1 MARSPSTGCL
11 KPPPCFNGVSQW
23 LKTSY
28 TPFYKHTTPFL
39 QANRHFSQFLEP
51 VLAPKCSKIERDKM
65 VQNEKNGPP
74 PHWGYPNG
82 VPQWVLFLPVYPIL
96 QAKKSL
102 YNQFLLIS
110 SAPRR
115 FSSVFRPQGCSG
127 RGCQHLTH
135 PPMCSLHLCGHFDTK
150 FTIIRQF

>member
-1 MARSPSTGCL
+1 MARSPPTG
-11 KPPPCFNGVSQW
+11 PPCFNGVSQW

-74 PHWGYPNG
+74 LG
-82 VPQWVLFLPVYPIL
+82 VPQWGAPMGLIFTCIPHFTSKEVIL
-96 QAKKSL
+96 QPVFVD
-102 YNQFLLIS
+102 FLSDAPPQRRDAYPQS
-110 SAPRR
+110 S
-115 FSSVFRPQGCSG
+115 
-127 RGCQHLTH
+127 
-135 PPMCSLHLCGHFDTK
+135 GHRVVLGEVVST
-150 FTIIRQF
+150 

>member
-1 MARSPSTGCL
+1 MVKDLLYPL
-11 KPPPCFNGVSQW
+11 
-23 LKTSY
+23 
-28 TPFYKHTTPFL
+28 L
-39 QANRHFSQFLEP
+39 QAHNPIFTSQQALFTVFNAANSSGENKREKQLQNGT
-51 VLAPKCSKIERDKM
+51 KM
-65 VQNEKNGPP
+65 RKMD

-115 FSSVFRPQGCSG
+115 LSSVFRPQGCSG